1 MNIIVYTGITVLI
14 VGVVVG
20 VFLPLRPYLKISISS
35 CIFSTAFT
43 ILLIHYIEKFNM
55 TMLQEN
61 VFCTSC
67 DSIVRFEKCN
77 HTLTN
82 ISSSMS
88 TYIQETINTI
98 NTLVLV
104 IMVFMFLGVFF
115 LFKAKE

>member
-1 MNIIVYTGITVLI
+1 MSITVYTGLVVIL

-20 VFLPLRPYLKISISS
+20 IFLPLRPYLKISISS

-55 TMLQEN
+55 TMLEEN
-61 VFCTSC
+61 IFCASC

-77 HTLTN
+77 HTLN
-82 ISSSMS
+82 NVSSSMS
-88 TYIQETINTI
+88 TYMQETSNSI
-98 NTLVLV
+98 NTLAVT
-104 IMVFMFLGVFF
+104 IMVFMFLGVIF